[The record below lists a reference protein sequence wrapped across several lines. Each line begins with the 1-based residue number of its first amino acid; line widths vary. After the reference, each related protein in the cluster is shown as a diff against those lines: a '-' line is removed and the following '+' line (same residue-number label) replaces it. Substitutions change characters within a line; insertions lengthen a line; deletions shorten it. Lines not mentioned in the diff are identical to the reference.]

1 MDFRDLTQRHLK
13 ILLEQIDALN
23 FEISTVKSAKLIVHE
38 ASHYFDHLVTLS
50 GQEMLVKI
58 YSALN
63 ECEIINEAIIKN
75 EEKPQAHNIIKF
87 LNTLKNWSHTKFA
100 NELSSGSTSP
110 GFQNWSYYFETT
122 GDLDIF
128 NKPSGEELLT
138 VTFKYNDTPY
148 VRVPFTMES
157 LWETNAM
164 WAEIIYQLDLVSKLE
179 GGARAV
185 EGHLMQKEYEHYLYN
200 PGLFVYSIAAHLV
213 SSFANLGDIPRAFI
227 LSKALC
233 SISLNLPFKFYEQIK
248 RTQGTVFNGLVN
260 RLLNNTT
267 NLNPTFI
274 FLALLE
280 NIVELG
286 LDIIDL
292 SNEHGLDINK
302 ILAINN
308 LPDKLVLNREIL
320 SEINELSLKV
330 DGPHTELYTFQKDK
344 GLEYFKTFGIEGGL
358 NQHPAYLIA
367 MASRS
372 KSCVFQGWDEEAF
385 EEGESEAFKRQEIF
399 EKLIKYMIT

>member
-1 MDFRDLTQRHLK
+1 MDFRDLTQHHLK
-13 ILLEQIDALN
+13 ALMEQIDALN

-63 ECEIINEAIIKN
+63 EYEIINDAIINNKA
-75 EEKPQAHNIIKF
+75 KPQAHNIINF
-87 LNTLKNWSHTKFA
+87 LNTLKNWNHAKFA
-100 NELSSGSTSP
+100 NELSNGSHSP
-110 GFQNWSYYFETT
+110 SFQNWSYNFETT

-164 WAEIIYQLDLVSKLE
+164 WAEIIYQFELVRKLE
-179 GGARAV
+179 GSARTV
-185 EGHLMQKEYEHYLYN
+185 EAHLMQEEYEHYLYN
-200 PGLFVYSIAAHLV
+200 PGLFVYSVAAHLV
-213 SSFANLGDIPRAFI
+213 SSFINLGDIPSAFN

-233 SISLNLPFKFYEQIK
+233 SISLNLPFKYYGQIK
-248 RTQGTVFNGLVN
+248 RTQGTIFKGQVN

-280 NIVELG
+280 NIVESG

-292 SNEHGLDINK
+292 NNEHGLDINK

-320 SEINELSLKV
+320 FEINELSLKV
-330 DGPHTELYTFQKDK
+330 YGPHTDLYTFQKNK
-344 GLEYFKTFGIEGGL
+344 GLECFEMFGIEGGL

-372 KSCVFQGWDEEAF
+372 QSCVFQGWDEEAF
-385 EEGESEAFKRQEIF
+385 EEGESETFKRQEILH
-399 EKLIKYMIT
+399 ELLKKMIT